1 MVIVGCCVIY
11 TARMALLRG
20 HAVKENA
27 MAESSEIWNLHLV
40 YRLSQIQERFDEDV
54 LGKVRTIEDVT
65 SVDVVPSNDA
75 STRLAFSTRY
85 SNAVV
90 AAVAAKKCLQDAV
103 DEHNAK
109 WWWWQR
115 KVRFVDEPTVRKV
128 A

>member
-1 MVIVGCCVIY
+1 MVLPC
-11 TARMALLRG
+11 G

-27 MAESSEIWNLHLV
+27 MAESSAIWKLHLV
-40 YRLSQIQERFDEDV
+40 YRLSHIQDRLDEDV
-54 LGKVRTIEDVT
+54 LGKVRTIEGVT
-65 SVDVVPSNDA
+65 SVGVVASHDA

-85 SNAVV
+85 ANAVV
-90 AAVAAKKCLQDAV
+90 ASVAAKKCLQDAV

-115 KVRFVDEPTVRKV
+115 KVTFVDKPAVRKV

>member
-1 MVIVGCCVIY
+1 
-11 TARMALLRG
+11 MALPRG

>member
-1 MVIVGCCVIY
+1 M
-11 TARMALLRG
+11 T
-20 HAVKENA
+20 
-27 MAESSEIWNLHLV
+27 ESAAIWKLHLI

-54 LGKVRTIEDVT
+54 LGKVRAIEGVT
-65 SVDVVPSNDA
+65 SVDVVPSHDA
-75 STRLAFSTRY
+75 SSRLAFSTRY

-90 AAVAAKKCLQDAV
+90 AAVAAKKCLQDAI

-115 KVRFVDEPTVRKV
+115 KVTLVDEPAVRKV

>member
-1 MVIVGCCVIY
+1 M
-11 TARMALLRG
+11 
-20 HAVKENA
+20 
-27 MAESSEIWNLHLV
+27 
-40 YRLSQIQERFDEDV
+40 
-54 LGKVRTIEDVT
+54 RTIAGVT
-65 SVDVVPSNDA
+65 SVDVVPSHDA

-85 SNAVV
+85 ANAMV

-115 KVRFVDEPTVRKV
+115 KVGFVDEPAVRKV